1 MSAEHEQHL
10 SILSMFKRKI
20 TETYIILRYV
30 IIMIKFKDKFPLGNS
45 KRIFESSF
53 QIFLLINSLYKNL
66 RVIQKGIMYTKVYIY
81 IVYAYWNIL
90 QKPINYNKKIII
102 QLFYDINHLTNL
114 LQYIVRYTFS
124 L

>member
-1 MSAEHEQHL
+1 MH
-10 SILSMFKRKI
+10 
-20 TETYIILRYV
+20 
-30 IIMIKFKDKFPLGNS
+30 
-45 KRIFESSF
+45 
-53 QIFLLINSLYKNL
+53 
-66 RVIQKGIMYTKVYIY
+66 TKVYIY
-81 IVYAYWNIL
+81 ILYVYWNIL